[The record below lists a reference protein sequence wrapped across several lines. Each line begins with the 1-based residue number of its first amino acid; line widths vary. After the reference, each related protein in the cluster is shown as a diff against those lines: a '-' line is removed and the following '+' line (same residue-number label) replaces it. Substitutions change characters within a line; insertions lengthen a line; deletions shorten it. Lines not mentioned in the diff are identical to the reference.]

1 MSNLKVKSQVK
12 VQVNYKAVISKAAI
26 RQSLAIRCT
35 IKVGHNKYNH
45 LWGMVGLMILIHR
58 HFQIQV
64 DSLDTK
70 PMVLL
75 IPRPDEVLIKVGE
88 KQYLKAMTKKQMLW
102 MAFRFLSAALE
113 MK

>member
-1 MSNLKVKSQVK
+1 
-12 VQVNYKAVISKAAI
+12 
-26 RQSLAIRCT
+26 
-35 IKVGHNKYNH
+35 
-45 LWGMVGLMILIHR
+45 MILIHR